1 MKRAIYSVIYV
12 VLSIAALVLASGA
25 PAVFSGTGGG

>member
-1 MKRAIYSVIYV
+1 MRKTFFSVVYV

-25 PAVFSGTGGG
+25 PAAYGGSGGG